1 MVKKILSSFLIM
13 FLFNTAY
20 IPYIPPRDIVRKRK
34 IEYIFDKDDDL
45 DKDFIFLKDRTIVII
60 YSKLIPLKIN
70 KIIFSKN

>member
-45 DKDFIFLKDRTIVII
+45 DKDFIFLEDRTIVII

-70 KIIFSKN
+70 RVVFSRN